1 MRKLLKKNR
10 IKGIEPFNELYFKD
24 CFFTLLFSIIIHYKK
39 NIDPI
44 IANESIFY
52 ENNDDKSIIRVG
64 YEPIK
69 DYKNVLL
76 NIGIHVTNKITKN
89 DFVPNIITSISE
101 NKPVIVLVD
110 CYFEPMIMDAYKK
123 KHLLHSALIYGY
135 DNQTR
140 SFDIIEFEYS
150 DSTNYKKNI
159 ISYKDMY
166 LAHNSEIVNEYHKK
180 SDNVAFEFSL
190 DNNTHLFSNSCDILI
205 DNLKSNKIR
214 MLESM
219 NCFDCFLNHFE
230 NNIERIQVYPKK
242 CLDLFI
248 KIYNS
253 KKIEYYRIH
262 RILNKYESLAL
273 KQYEIMKKWSKIVT
287 QFGIYYYNNNLNENN
302 TKKIRESLELAYLM
316 EIDFIDHIFKVI

>member
-135 DNQTR
+135 GLSLYPISSTLPDSER
-140 SFDIIEFEYS
+140 SEISFSRDALSAPSPI
-150 DSTNYKKNI
+150 I
-159 ISYKDMY
+159 IS
-166 LAHNSEIVNEYHKK
+166 L
-180 SDNVAFEFSL
+180 
-190 DNNTHLFSNSCDILI
+190 
-205 DNLKSNKIR
+205 
-214 MLESM
+214 
-219 NCFDCFLNHFE
+219 CFTSSSISFL
-230 NNIERIQVYPKK
+230 
-242 CLDLFI
+242 
-248 KIYNS
+248 
-253 KKIEYYRIH
+253 
-262 RILNKYESLAL
+262 
-273 KQYEIMKKWSKIVT
+273 
-287 QFGIYYYNNNLNENN
+287 
-302 TKKIRESLELAYLM
+302 
-316 EIDFIDHIFKVI
+316 